1 MIRVAVI
8 DDHEII
14 RLGLSVAIS
23 AADDLDLAGTYSS
36 IEEYGQQVVVR
47 PDVAILDLG
56 LAGLEGPE
64 AIAFLVRE
72 GLPVLVVSATGSRQ
86 MVLTAVAAGAAG
98 YLTKRSGSSEIMAA
112 VRTIHADGCHVSPT
126 LAAFLRG
133 HLRSVDGDDAI
144 SEAEDE
150 VLTLVAQGES
160 AAVVAR
166 ALNMGS
172 ASEVFD
178 VLQSALAKTRRT
190 FGGTTALSSREL
202 EVLLQVVKGCTS
214 EEIAANL
221 GLSPKTVGTY
231 RRRIAAKTGAHKQ
244 TDLARFAYES
254 GILRPGE
261 HNGDSPD
268 P

>member
-14 RLGLSVAIS
+14 RLGLSVAIG

-36 IEEYGQQVVVR
+36 IEEYGQRVVER
-47 PDVAILDLG
+47 PDIAILDLG

-64 AIAFLVRE
+64 AVAFLVRE

-86 MVLTAVAAGAAG
+86 MVLTAIAAGAVG
-98 YLTKRSGSSEIMAA
+98 YLTKRTGSSEIMQA
-112 VRTIHADGCHVSPT
+112 VRTIHDDGCHVSPT
-126 LAAFLRG
+126 LAAFVRA
-133 HLRSVDGDDAI
+133 HLRAVEGPDAI
-144 SEAEDE
+144 SDTEDE

-160 AAVVAR
+160 PAGVAS
-166 ALNMGS
+166 LLGIDSS
-172 ASEVFD
+172 AGVM
-178 VLQSALAKTRRT
+178 VILQRTLAKTRNT
-190 FGGTTALSSREL
+190 FGGTTALSSRER
-202 EVLLQVVKGCTS
+202 EVLLQVVRGRTS
-214 EEIAANL
+214 DEIAADL

-261 HNGDSPD
+261 LNGDTSHG
-268 P
+268 

>member
-14 RLGLSVAIS
+14 RMGLSVAIS

-36 IEEYGQQVVVR
+36 VEEYGQQVLVR

-56 LAGLEGPE
+56 LTGLEGPE
-64 AIAFLVRE
+64 AVAFLVRE

-86 MVLTAVAAGAAG
+86 MVLTAVAAGAVG
-98 YLTKRSGSSEIMAA
+98 YLTKRSGSSEIMSA
-112 VRTIHADGCHVSPT
+112 VRTIFENGCHVSPT
-126 LAAFLRG
+126 LAAFVRG
-133 HLRSVDGDDAI
+133 HLRSVDGEDSI
-144 SEAEDE
+144 STAEDD

-160 AAVVAR
+160 TAAVAR
-166 ALNMGS
+166 ALGIDPVS
-172 ASEVFD
+172 AVYD
-178 VLQSALAKTRRT
+178 VLESALAKTRRT

-202 EVLLQVVKGCTS
+202 EVLLQVVKGRTS
-214 EEIAANL
+214 EEIAVDL

-261 HNGDSPD
+261 LNGDTPA